1 MGHLRDPGDLVRLVH
16 PLRLL
21 VDLLLRA
28 QDLHREAGTGEL
40 QVLVPPAG
48 PMLVHCSAG
57 VGRTGTFMAL
67 YKLWL
72 DYQATS
78 CTSLAIMPTVL
89 ALREQRCL
97 MVQKEVQYHYIAR
110 CLRLV
115 TRPGISYPQFHG
127 EL

>member
-1 MGHLRDPGDLVRLVH
+1 MSCRSWSL
-16 PLRLL
+16 
-21 VDLLLRA
+21 
-28 QDLHREAGTGEL
+28 L
-40 QVLVPPAG
+40 QVPCWSTA
-48 PMLVHCSAG
+48 VHG

-115 TRPGISYPQFHG
+115 TRPGISSPQFHG

>member
-1 MGHLRDPGDLVRLVH
+1 M
-16 PLRLL
+16 
-21 VDLLLRA
+21 DLLLRA
-28 QDLHREAGTGEL
+28 LDLHRETGPGEL

>member
-1 MGHLRDPGDLVRLVH
+1 
-16 PLRLL
+16 
-21 VDLLLRA
+21 
-28 QDLHREAGTGEL
+28 
-40 QVLVPPAG
+40 
-48 PMLVHCSAG
+48 MLVHCSAG